1 MLVSFLFNFRMAIF
15 IELREVLSES
25 RRGDCQVRG
34 PCIPT
39 EVSQG
44 LDLFA
49 CKKKKK
55 KKPDGSKQLCY
66 LIL

>member
-1 MLVSFLFNFRMAIF
+1 MAIF
-15 IELREVLSES
+15 IELREVLNES
-25 RRGDCQVRG
+25 RGADCQVKG

-49 CKKKKK
+49 CKNRWQQATLLFDIINIINKI
-55 KKPDGSKQLCY
+55 DTEEE
-66 LIL
+66 